1 MIDLDG
7 IPDFDKPDA
16 ETLARVKEFYKFP
29 MIGHHFPIE
38 QPHVDD
44 SNSKGEAQGSLES
57 DATSGAQKTI
67 GPHGS

>member
-1 MIDLDG
+1 MIDLDN

-38 QPHVDD
+38 HAHVDD
-44 SNSKGEAQGSLES
+44 SNSKGETQDALEGEPSRSTQEATGPTGS
-57 DATSGAQKTI
+57 
-67 GPHGS
+67 

>member
-1 MIDLDG
+1 MIDLDN

-16 ETLARVKEFYKFP
+16 ETLARVKDFYKFP

-38 QPHVDD
+38 HPHVDD
-44 SNSKGEAQGSLES
+44 SNSKGSTQEALEGEPV
-57 DATSGAQKTI
+57 SGTQEAI